1 MEESNE
7 IKVENQEALI
17 EEKNIMKTFKN
28 LLKEFKYGFNIDFK
42 KHIVSFNITAPEI
55 EIIKIENENDN
66 LERFDIVAH
75 IIQHQIFKRI
85 FNPDC
90 DYKYIEADNNL
101 YTIPDFFNKD
111 MLKNNERVTTFSV
124 AKIVLQ
130 EHFDNHIQIVML
142 SKTNHELVHAN
153 KLYIHPNQA
162 WGDINAFIEKYK
174 DGMTAD
180 QIKTYNDIVEIAE
193 KNNSSS

>member
-111 MLKNNERVTTFSV
+111 MLKNNDLKTWEMLFYSIFSDEIG
-124 AKIVLQ
+124 IVLNKYNSQ
-130 EHFDNHIQIVML
+130 FKNQ
-142 SKTNHELVHAN
+142 SKELM
-153 KLYIHPNQA
+153 KRS
-162 WGDINAFIEKYK
+162 
-174 DGMTAD
+174 
-180 QIKTYNDIVEIAE
+180 NDI
-193 KNNSSS
+193 